1 LRQLA
6 SACQDIN
13 MSCAMPVG
21 QLQRPGLSPV
31 ISQLAVV
38 HQDHRVRSIQP
49 LTLAGCHS

>member
-21 QLQRPGLSPV
+21 QLQRAGLSPV

-38 HQDHRVRSIQP
+38 Q
-49 LTLAGCHS
+49 